1 MVELNKMK
9 AKIWTWSYC
18 PFCKKAKEILNKNK
32 IKFEEHIMDNKPE
45 ELEKMKNKYNHQTV
59 PIILLNGKFIGGC
72 DDLQKLEKS
81 GKLN

>member
-1 MVELNKMK
+1 
-9 AKIWTWSYC
+9 
-18 PFCKKAKEILNKNK
+18 
-32 IKFEEHIMDNKPE
+32 MDDKPE
-45 ELEKMKNKYNHQTV
+45 ELEKIKNKYNHQTV

>member
-1 MVELNKMK
+1 MK
-9 AKIWTWSYC
+9 AEIWTWSYC
-18 PFCKKAKEILNKNK
+18 PFCRKAEEILKKNN
-32 IKFEEHIMDNKPE
+32 IKFEAHIMDNKPE